1 MMTDVSKPG
10 KRNGHSNTGGIKN
23 PQETSPE
30 KNLLANERQDVKTQQ
45 RNNIKKK
52 YEEKMSTY
60 KGRNTRLLFSNLK
73 GQESME

>member
-45 RNNIKKK
+45 RSNIKKIRG
-52 YEEKMSTY
+52 EDV
-60 KGRNTRLLFSNLK
+60 NLQRK
-73 GQESME
+73 KH